1 MVTKQKNKDNDLF
14 SFDER
19 IEISLLDHGVNFL
32 VGEIDEVN
40 TTKIIKWILFE
51 NLKPSEDP
59 LTLYI
64 NSDGGSLQDAFAL
77 IDIMLNSKRPIR
89 TVGLGAICSAAFL
102 IFATGTEGERYISK
116 NTSIMC
122 HQFSDG
128 FDGKYH
134 DIKSAQKEYE
144 NTNHRMVEL
153 LKNATGLETKTIKTK
168 LLPPSDVW
176 FVAEELIEYGVAD
189 HIF

>member
-1 MVTKQKNKDNDLF
+1 MAGKPKNKDNDLF

-19 IEISLLDHGVNFL
+19 IELSLLDRGVNFL

-40 TTKIIKWILFE
+40 VTKIIKWILFE
-51 NLKPSEDP
+51 NLKESNES

-77 IDIMLNSKRPIR
+77 IDVMLNSKRPIT

-102 IFATGTEGERYISK
+102 IFATGTNGQRYISK

-144 NTNHRMVEL
+144 NTNRRMVEHL
-153 LKNATGLETKTIKTK
+153 TTVTGLESKTIKTK

-176 FVAEELIEYGVAD
+176 FVAEELIEYCVAD

>member
-1 MVTKQKNKDNDLF
+1 MTGKPKTKVDDLF

-19 IEISLLDHGVNFL
+19 IDLTLLDRGVNFL
-32 VGEIDEVN
+32 VGEIDEN
-40 TTKIIKWILFE
+40 NITKIIKWIIFE
-51 NLKPSEDP
+51 NLKQSDEI

-77 IDIMLNSKRPIR
+77 IDIMLNSKRVIR
-89 TVGLGAICSAAFL
+89 TVGLGSICSAAFL
-102 IFATGTEGERYISK
+102 IFASGTNGQRYISK

-153 LKNATGLETKTIKTK
+153 LKTATGLETKTIKTK

>member
-1 MVTKQKNKDNDLF
+1 MAGKPKNKEDDLF

-19 IEISLLDHGVNFL
+19 IEMSLLDHGVNFL

-40 TTKIIKWILFE
+40 VTKIIKWILFE
-51 NLKPSEDP
+51 NLKQSDDS

-77 IDIMLNSKRPIR
+77 IDVMLNSKRPIT

-102 IFATGTEGERYISK
+102 IFATGTNGQRYISK

-144 NTNHRMVEL
+144 NTNRRMVEHL
-153 LKNATGLETKTIKTK
+153 TAVTGLESKTIKTK

-176 FVAEELIEYGVAD
+176 FVAEELIEYCVAD